1 MLIFPSRVFW
11 TSIAKLSLSY
21 TGHLKIT
28 FIKEINSL
36 GLNCAKNGP
45 GRQAIQAPEK
55 LGLNDWGL
63 NYWAWTSY
71 IRARVNNSRSNV
83 YRGGLCKH
91 AEAARGFPYC
101 ILWQLLADRK
111 LLFPC
116 VKAFPKSDDS
126 WTSRWCTIG
135 ETAILI
141 QYTDW
146 KRVSHRRSILGDS
159 NRWLRGSAR
168 YITHLP
174 PLKKARPRVFKNKY
188 EYMNKLM

>member
-1 MLIFPSRVFW
+1 
-11 TSIAKLSLSY
+11 
-21 TGHLKIT
+21 
-28 FIKEINSL
+28 L

-91 AEAARGFPYC
+91 AKAARGFPYC

-146 KRVSHRRSILGDS
+146 KRVSHRRSILGES
-159 NRWLRGSAR
+159 NRWLRGVRATLHGGKRKAMSCINGNTWR
-168 YITHLP
+168 YWRSQDNALPYLIT
-174 PLKKARPRVFKNKY
+174 VYNI
-188 EYMNKLM
+188 